1 MSFYISIGILFLL
14 GEIFVNIK
22 NKYWNRFG
30 KYLILFLFFFVAGL
44 SYKIHNDY
52 EIYESIYKNITF
64 NNIKNITNYCNIKEL
79 GFLYLN
85 IIFNNILNFNYFK
98 ALIYFINTILIWKG
112 IRYFFD
118 EKKSL
123 LIMCFLYLYGV
134 FYFFYL
140 PSFRHS
146 ISVAIFIYSLKYLKE
161 KNFKKY
167 FLLSLI
173 ACLFHKSAI
182 ILFGIYY
189 FFKFLKINKSFLLI
203 FYFFNFIS
211 YYFLDFF
218 WIKVINLL
226 ISFIGIF
233 YPSIL
238 SKTEYFQLRSGGS
251 PQEFLFY
258 IIIFGISILYYNRK
272 EEFFM
277 KGYLLFQ
284 VFYLFEK
291 YVPIMYRFNLFIQ
304 IFFIFYIVIIL
315 KKIKNK
321 NLRIIFKYLLL
332 IFFLL
337 NFNLRFMI
345 KKSQEGCYIPFHS
358 SIELLYKEIPY
369 KDTAEFI
376 HVQNRGKDPK
386 DFVKRKN
393 N

>member
-1 MSFYISIGILFLL
+1 MSIYISIGILFLL
-14 GEIFVNIK
+14 GEIFINLK
-22 NKYWNRFG
+22 NKYWSKFG

-44 SYKIHNDY
+44 SYKIHDDY
-52 EIYESIYKNITF
+52 YIYEAIYKNISF
-64 NNIKNITNYCNIKEL
+64 HNINNMISQYHIKEL

-85 IIFNNILNFNYFK
+85 VLFNNILNFDCFK
-98 ALIYFINTILIWKG
+98 ALIYFLNTILIWKG

-123 LIMCFLYLYGV
+123 LIICFLYLYGV

-146 ISVAIFIYSLKYLKE
+146 ISIAIFIYSLKYLKE
-161 KNFKKY
+161 KNLKKY
-167 FLLSLI
+167 FLLSLV

-189 FFKFLKINKSFLLI
+189 FFKFIKINKLFLI
-203 FYFFNFIS
+203 IVWAFNFLG

-218 WIKVINLL
+218 WIKIINFLINL
-226 ISFIGIF
+226 IGTF

-238 SKTEYFQLRSGGS
+238 LETEYFQLRFGGS

-258 IIIFGISILYYNRK
+258 IIIFGTTIFYYNRK

-284 VFYLFEK
+284 LFYLFQK
-291 YVPIMYRFNLFIQ
+291 YIPIMYRFNLYVQ
-304 IFFIFYIVIIL
+304 IFFIFYLVILL
-315 KKIKNK
+315 KKIKEK
-321 NLRIIFKYLLL
+321 KLRIVFKYLLL

-337 NFNLRFMI
+337 NFNLRFI
-345 KKSQEGCYIPFHS
+345 SNKSQAGSLIPFHS

-386 DFVKRKN
+386 DFIKRKN